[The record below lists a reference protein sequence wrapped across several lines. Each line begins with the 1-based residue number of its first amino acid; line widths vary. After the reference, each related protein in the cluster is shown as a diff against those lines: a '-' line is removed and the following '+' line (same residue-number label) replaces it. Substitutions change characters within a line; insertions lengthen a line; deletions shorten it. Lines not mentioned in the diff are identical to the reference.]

1 MLIIRYQFW
10 GVMQSHQFC
19 SGQGV
24 TARVIQHHLSM
35 LGVADA
41 ENFSDQPMGL
51 LCIAVLQ
58 EMDRGSCRESPAFQ
72 GTWQYNDSVAEET
85 VIAAVHA
92 GFVHID
98 TAYDY
103 HNQA

>member
-1 MLIIRYQFW
+1 MYDLT
-10 GVMQSHQFC
+10 V
-19 SGQGV
+19 
-24 TARVIQHHLSM
+24 
-35 LGVADA
+35 
-41 ENFSDQPMGL
+41 
-51 LCIAVLQ
+51 
-58 EMDRGSCRESPAFQ
+58 Q

-103 HNQA
+103 HNQACLLSTW